1 MTIFGKHQDNDDEIY
16 AKEAYDHNMSVEDY
30 KRSLEKEREIKALS
44 QKVKENEEREQK
56 RAWIQELRAQ
66 VPQVQKIFPSFD
78 LDEEMKNPNFAY
90 LVRPGSPTSIEDA
103 MYAVHHREILSGAVK
118 TAAQQAAQ
126 KTANAVAANKLRPKE
141 GGLSSIPPVVVK
153 SDPSKWT
160 KEDRAEIRRRVAKR
174 RKN

>member
-78 LDEEMKNPNFAY
+78 LDEEMKTPI
-90 LVRPGSPTSIEDA
+90 LHIWSGPVRLPLLKTQCMRCIIEKFFP
-103 MYAVHHREILSGAVK
+103 E
-118 TAAQQAAQ
+118 Q
-126 KTANAVAANKLRPKE
+126 
-141 GGLSSIPPVVVK
+141 
-153 SDPSKWT
+153 
-160 KEDRAEIRRRVAKR
+160 
-174 RKN
+174 